1 MKYKQLKEFLDSKCT
16 CYHVGFY
23 PHRYKAFNL
32 NKNVQLKQMLTEA
45 GFFQFHLSNSGV
57 TVYEHQIVA
66 FFYCGGQEALK
77 RGLTC
82 VKGVHEIHH
91 LSGETWDSRPSN
103 LVYITEEG
111 HNLITKHQRA
121 FNKYIRRIKKTS
133 LINYWTGTIW
143 NKQGRVVK
151 NFVDWLFNILV
162 KTLCFVANNLNKKFL
177 VSLYNAMSNKRDTSL
192 VNLPLIIPIS

>member
-16 CYHVGFY
+16 CFHIGSY

-32 NKNVQLKQMLTEA
+32 NKNPELKQMLTEA
-45 GFFQFHLSNSGV
+45 GFFDFHLSNSGV
-57 TVYEHQIVA
+57 TAYYHQIIS
-66 FFYCGGQEALK
+66 FYFCGGIEALK

-82 VKGVHEIHH
+82 IKGVHELHH
-91 LSGETWDSRPSN
+91 LNGITSDNRPSN

-111 HNLITKHQRA
+111 HNLVTKHQRA
-121 FNKYIRRIKKTS
+121 FNKYIRRIKKAS

-162 KTLCFVANNLNKKFL
+162 KTLCFVANNLNEKFL
-177 VSLYNAMSNKRDTSL
+177 ISLYNAISNKKDTSL
-192 VNLPLIIPIS
+192 VKLPFIIPTS